1 MKLRL
6 IHLLLIVLG
15 IIVLS
20 NAGFGIKEGM
30 KHGKKKG
37 KKGKKHSLN
46 NNNYI
51 LKSQIVPPVCPRCP
65 DVKACPKQKSK
76 CPPCPPCARCP
87 QAPFECKKVPNYSSS
102 ADQDYLPRP
111 LLTDFSS
118 FM

>member
-30 KHGKKKG
+30 EVRRKDIPRGDED
-37 KKGKKHSLN
+37 L
-46 NNNYI
+46 YI
-51 LKSQIVPPVCPRCP
+51 LKSEVVPPVCPRCP
-65 DVKACPKQKSK
+65 DVKACPTEKNK

-87 QAPFECKKVPNYSSS
+87 QAPFECKKVPNYASS
-102 ADQDYLPRP
+102 ADQDYLPKP